1 MNAERFMELMNTL
14 PDDMIVTA
22 VHAEYR
28 RRPKLIRFLPAVAA
42 CLVIGI
48 FAAVYP
54 KLRIQT
60 PGITEPPAATVTT
73 GTTITTAELS
83 DHSETQP
90 STAPIRQTVSSVTVA
105 GNTTASVTV
114 PAAET
119 DAPAATELPE
129 TNTHTETIP
138 PVITTELTDATNLV
152 SDTESEATHTVV
164 QVIKAVQIWKGV
176 DMRPELASDP
186 MSEPQIRCRFWL
198 SEPDMDMID
207 GIRNQY
213 GIPAEFDL
221 IQKQC
226 LLIQLETEYADTA
239 VTGGTL
245 TTDGLLLYVACRNQK
260 EPLTDM
266 YFAVP
271 LPEGITVDPENCR
284 AEYQIYEDE
293 SGKPKT
299 KNPLIEIYE

>member
-28 RRPKLIRFLPAVAA
+28 RRPKLLRFLPAVAA

-60 PGITEPPAATVTT
+60 PEITEPPAAIVTAE
-73 GTTITTAELS
+73 TTITTTELS
-83 DHSETQP
+83 NRSETQT
-90 STAPIRQTVSSVTVA
+90 STAPIRQTVSSATVA

-119 DAPAATELPE
+119 DAHAITELPE
-129 TNTHTETIP
+129 TSAHTETEP
-138 PVITTELTDATNLV
+138 PVITTELTDTTNLV

-164 QVIKAVQIWKGV
+164 QVKKAVQIWKGV

-207 GIRNQY
+207 GIRSQY

-221 IQKQC
+221 TQKQC

-245 TTDGLLLYVACRNQK
+245 TTEGLLLYVACRNQK

-271 LPEGITVDPENCR
+271 LPDGITVDPENCR

-293 SGKPKT
+293 SEKPKT

>member
-1 MNAERFMELMNTL
+1 MNEWDLSRLLNQL
-14 PDDMIVTA
+14 PDDMLTSVYTSKYVTRKKIW
-22 VHAEYR
+22 YITS
-28 RRPKLIRFLPAVAA
+28 PIAA
-42 CLVIGI
+42 CLILI
-48 FAAVYP
+48 ISAAIYP

-60 PGITEPPAATVTT
+60 PEITEPSAAIVTT
-73 GTTITTAELS
+73 ETTITTTELS
-83 DHSETQP
+83 NRSETQT
-90 STAPIRQTVSSVTVA
+90 STAPIRQTVSSATVA
-105 GNTTASVTV
+105 GNATASVTV

-119 DAPAATELPE
+119 DAPAATEAPE
-129 TNTHTETIP
+129 TDAHTETVP
-138 PVITTELTDATNLV
+138 PVITTELTDTTNLA
-152 SDTESEATHTVV
+152 SDTESEATHTVI
-164 QVIKAVQIWKGV
+164 QVRTAVNIWQGESS
-176 DMRPELASDP
+176 RPELASDP

-207 GIRNQY
+207 GIRNKY
-213 GIPAEFDL
+213 GIPEEFDL
-221 IQKQC
+221 TQKQC

-245 TTDGLLLYVACRNQK
+245 TTEGLLLYVACRNQK

-266 YFAVP
+266 HFAVP

>member
-28 RRPKLIRFLPAVAA
+28 RRPKLIRFLPAIAA

-60 PGITEPPAATVTT
+60 PEITEPPAAIVTT
-73 GTTITTAELS
+73 ETTITTTELS
-83 DHSETQP
+83 NRSVTQT

-119 DAPAATELPE
+119 DAPAITELPE
-129 TNTHTETIP
+129 TSAHTETEP
-138 PVITTELTDATNLV
+138 PVITTELTDATNLA

-164 QVIKAVQIWKGV
+164 QVKKAVQIWKGV

>member
-1 MNAERFMELMNTL
+1 MELMNTL

-28 RRPKLIRFLPAVAA
+28 RRPKLIRFLPAIAA

-60 PGITEPPAATVTT
+60 PEITEPPAAIVTAE
-73 GTTITTAELS
+73 TTITTTELS
-83 DHSETQP
+83 NRSETQT
-90 STAPIRQTVSSVTVA
+90 STAPIRQTVSCVTVTE
-105 GNTTASVTV
+105 NTTASVII

-119 DAPAATELPE
+119 DVPAATEAPE
-129 TNTHTETIP
+129 TDAHTETVP
-138 PVITTELTDATNLV
+138 PVITTELTDTTNLAA
-152 SDTESEATHTVV
+152 DTESEATHTVI
-164 QVIKAVQIWKGV
+164 QVRTAVNIWQGESS
-176 DMRPELASDP
+176 RPELASDP
-186 MSEPQIRCRFWL
+186 MSEPQIRCRFRL
-198 SEPDMDMID
+198 SETDMDMID
-207 GIRNQY
+207 GIRSQY
-213 GIPAEFDL
+213 GIPEEFDL
-221 IQKQC
+221 TQTQC

-245 TTDGLLLYVACRNQK
+245 TTDGLRLYVACRNQK

-271 LPEGITVDPENCR
+271 LPDGITVNPENCR